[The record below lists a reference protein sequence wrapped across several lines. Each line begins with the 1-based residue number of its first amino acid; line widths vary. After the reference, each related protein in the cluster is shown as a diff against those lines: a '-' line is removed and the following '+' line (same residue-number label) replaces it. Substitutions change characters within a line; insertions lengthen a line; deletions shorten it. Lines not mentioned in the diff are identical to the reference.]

1 MAEDYRP
8 YLDQMADKYGVPRWL
23 ARAIYEKETK
33 SGKDVRTSPKGAKG
47 HMQLMPA
54 TAKAL
59 GVKDINDPRQNM
71 EGAAKLLNELLRTFN
86 GNAALAAAAYNAGP
100 TKVRKAGNT
109 VPNIKETRDY
119 VQFVNARNPD
129 PASRVPVPSSK
140 PEPNMA
146 KPATSNGDMQLKNV
160 RIVGERPTAKPQAKP
175 TLAAQAKRGSGLATR
190 SMIEGLAE
198 GAGVVLDPIQF
209 FLNKAYSAV
218 GVPQNLIPR
227 LPSQMGRQAA
237 NRLDLP
243 KPETG
248 LERVLVET
256 GKFVSP
262 VAGQQLLVRGGQ
274 RLAQTGLTAAQRAL
288 AARATPSVTRRVA
301 QQMIANPA
309 TQAVAATTAGAA
321 SGAAGELT
329 DQNPYAKLGAAVIG
343 GAAGARGM
351 GRIENALN
359 DVLTPEGRDAIRQ
372 RAAAEAQGITV
383 TAADVYPG
391 SRFTRGLTTLLESM
405 PGSGMRTLR
414 EQNAQARAAVEALR
428 NRARPYNIGEDA
440 TPKELGVRLINDLRD
455 QYKTTKA
462 QAGAL
467 YDAVLPAL
475 NKKKGTD
482 KIAVSNAKTAITNF
496 LSEFPD
502 YLRDPDVPT
511 SVKNLMKKISEADD
525 TQVIGYDDFRKMNT
539 AFGQAYSEAER
550 AVAASGKGGS
560 KTAALGQVYSSLS
573 RDADAWLSRLEQQN
587 PEAATA
593 FRQAQSYFTQNV
605 LPFRDTKLVNDVVGR
620 RLKPNEIENTG
631 EKFVTSLLN
640 ADEGTAQTA
649 MRLSSEDGRQV
660 ARFALLDKA
669 AKSSIG
675 DQAVSEVTPMRA
687 FGAVDPSDP
696 TNAAILGTD
705 PEILAQTT
713 QLSEALSAA
722 RRSTE
727 AFSNPRTGAQLL
739 PYAQGAGLIG
749 AGYLAQQNQ
758 IPEEYQGL
766 ALLAALA
773 SGRGASAALAQ
784 PGAVR
789 LMAGQTPELITNPAL
804 LNPAMLSIANLARPT
819 EIPPVTALPKPPAAG
834 TLTPQQEQELM
845 QSEAFQYLQAPE
857 QVDYTTGESTVGPA
871 PEVSI
876 QLDPKS
882 IKTIDPEDLP
892 EDF

>member
-59 GVKDINDPRQNM
+59 GVKNINDPRQNM

-100 TKVRKAGNT
+100 TKVRNAGNA

-119 VQFVNARNPD
+119 VRFVNARNPD
-129 PASRVPVPSSK
+129 PASRVPVPSR

-160 RIVGERPTAKPQAKP
+160 RIVGERPTVKPQTKP

-218 GVPQNLIPR
+218 GVPQNLIPQ

-237 NRLDLP
+237 NLLDLP
-243 KPETG
+243 KPQTG

-274 RLAQTGLTAAQRAL
+274 RLARTGLSAAQQAL
-288 AARATPSVTRRVA
+288 AARAAPSVAQRVA
-301 QQMIANPA
+301 RQAIANPA

-482 KIAVSNAKTAITNF
+482 KIAVSNAKAAITNF

-511 SVKNLMKKISEADD
+511 SVKDLMRKISKADD
-525 TQVIGYDDFRKMNT
+525 TQVISYNDFRKMNT
-539 AFGQAYSEAER
+539 AFGQAFSEAER
-550 AVAASGKGGS
+550 AAAASGKGGS
-560 KTAALGQVYSSLS
+560 KTAALGQVYTSLS

-605 LPFRDTKLVNDVVGR
+605 LPFRDTKLINDVVGR
-620 RLKPNEIENTG
+620 RLKPTEIENTG

-766 ALLAALA
+766 ALLTALA
-773 SGRGASAALAQ
+773 AGRGASAALAR

-789 LMAGQTPELITNPAL
+789 LMAGQTPEIITNPAF

-819 EIPPVTALPKPPAAG
+819 EIPPVSALPKPPAAG
-834 TLTPQQEQELM
+834 TMTPQQEQELM

-871 PEVSI
+871 PEVTI
-876 QLDPKS
+876 QLDPKTV
-882 IKTIDPEDLP
+882 KTIDPEDLP

>member
-1 MAEDYRP
+1 MAQDYRP

-100 TKVRKAGNT
+100 TKVRNAGNA

-119 VQFVNARNPD
+119 VRFVNARNPD
-129 PASRVPVPSSK
+129 PASRVPVPSR

-218 GVPQNLIPR
+218 GVPQNLIPQ

-248 LERVLVET
+248 LERVLVEA

-262 VAGQQLLVRGGQ
+262 VAGQQLAVRGGQ

-482 KIAVSNAKTAITNF
+482 KIAVSNAKAAITNF

-587 PEAATA
+587 PEATAA

-605 LPFRDTKLVNDVVGR
+605 LPFRDTKLINDVVGR
-620 RLKPNEIENTG
+620 RLKPSEIENTG

>member
-59 GVKDINDPRQNM
+59 GVKNINDPRQNM

-100 TKVRKAGNT
+100 TKVRNAGNA

-119 VQFVNARNPD
+119 VRFVNARNPD
-129 PASRVPVPSSK
+129 PASRVPVPSR

-160 RIVGERPTAKPQAKP
+160 RLFGERPTAKPQAKP

-218 GVPQNLIPR
+218 GVPQNLIPQ

-237 NRLDLP
+237 NRLNLP
-243 KPETG
+243 TAQTG

-274 RLAQTGLTAAQRAL
+274 RLAQTGLSAAQRAL
-288 AARATPSVTRRVA
+288 AARAAPSVAQRVA
-301 QQMIANPA
+301 RQAIANPA

-482 KIAVSNAKTAITNF
+482 KIAVSNAKAAITNF

-511 SVKNLMKKISEADD
+511 SVKDLMRKISKADD
-525 TQVIGYDDFRKMNT
+525 TQVISYNDFRKMNT
-539 AFGQAYSEAER
+539 AFGQAFSEAER
-550 AVAASGKGGS
+550 AAAASGKGGS
-560 KTAALGQVYSSLS
+560 KTAALGQVYTSLS

-605 LPFRDTKLVNDVVGR
+605 LPFRDTKLINDVVGR
-620 RLKPNEIENTG
+620 RLKPTEIENTG

-766 ALLAALA
+766 ALLTALA
-773 SGRGASAALAQ
+773 AGRGASAALAR

-789 LMAGQTPELITNPAL
+789 LMAGQTPEIITNPAF

-819 EIPPVTALPKPPAAG
+819 EIPPVSALPKPPAAG
-834 TLTPQQEQELM
+834 TMTPQQEQELM

-871 PEVSI
+871 PEVTI
-876 QLDPKS
+876 QLDPKTV
-882 IKTIDPEDLP
+882 KTIDPEDLP

>member
-59 GVKDINDPRQNM
+59 GVKNINDPRQNM

-100 TKVRKAGNT
+100 TKVRNAGNA

-119 VQFVNARNPD
+119 VRFVNARNPD
-129 PASRVPVPSSK
+129 PASRVPVPSR

-160 RIVGERPTAKPQAKP
+160 RIVGERPTVKPQTKP

-218 GVPQNLIPR
+218 GVPQNLIPQ

-237 NRLDLP
+237 NLLDLP
-243 KPETG
+243 KPQTG

-274 RLAQTGLTAAQRAL
+274 RLARTGLSAAQQAL
-288 AARATPSVTRRVA
+288 AARAAPSVAQRVA
-301 QQMIANPA
+301 RQAIANPA

-482 KIAVSNAKTAITNF
+482 KIAVSNAKAAITNF

-511 SVKNLMKKISEADD
+511 SVKDLMRKISKADD
-525 TQVIGYDDFRKMNT
+525 TQVISYNDFRKMNT
-539 AFGQAYSEAER
+539 AFGQAFSEAER
-550 AVAASGKGGS
+550 AAAASGKGGS
-560 KTAALGQVYSSLS
+560 KTAALGQVYTSLS

-605 LPFRDTKLVNDVVGR
+605 LPFRDTKLINDVVGR
-620 RLKPNEIENTG
+620 RLKPTEIENTG

-766 ALLAALA
+766 ALLTALA
-773 SGRGASAALAQ
+773 AGRGASAALAR

-789 LMAGQTPELITNPAL
+789 LMAGQTPEIITNPAF

-819 EIPPVTALPKPPAAG
+819 EIPPVSALPKPPAAG
-834 TLTPQQEQELM
+834 TMTPQQEQELM
-845 QSEAFQYLQAPE
+845 QSEAFQYLKAPE

-871 PEVSI
+871 PEVTI